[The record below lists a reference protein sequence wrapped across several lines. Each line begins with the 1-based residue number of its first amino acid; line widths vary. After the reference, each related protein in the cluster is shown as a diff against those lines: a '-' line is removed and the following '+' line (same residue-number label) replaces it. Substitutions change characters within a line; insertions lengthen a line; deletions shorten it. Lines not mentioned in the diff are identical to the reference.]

1 MSGGE
6 RSEDKVVTTPVEREG
21 RRKSWAVYL
30 IWLSA
35 TISRAVNMFCPRPII
50 APTDW
55 PADSSWKTILSSPSS
70 AALSGLVR
78 ALS

>member
-1 MSGGE
+1 MGRHDSHDAGGDAGA
-6 RSEDKVVTTPVEREG
+6 DKVVTTQLEREG
-21 RRKSWAVYL
+21 KRKSRAVYL

-55 PADSSWKTILSSPSS
+55 VADSSWKTILASRGP
-70 AALSGLVR
+70 R
-78 ALS
+78 YQP